1 MSAEEVSQLAKPSFQ
16 DQASVL
22 SARLAASSDG
32 GGGDGGGG
40 GGGGSGGRRA
50 EAAGARGGTLSASLY
65 SLTHGLL
72 AGLPVAAVV
81 TTNYDEL
88 FEAAWR
94 GAQADFNVLQ
104 NGVLRRTAS
113 S

>member
-1 MSAEEVSQLAKPSFQ
+1 MSAEEVGQLATLSFE

-22 SARLAASSDG
+22 SARLARARG
-32 GGGDGGGG
+32 GDGDGGGG
-40 GGGGSGGRRA
+40 GGDADGEQRLQA
-50 EAAGARGGTLSASLY
+50 LVVDTLSASLY

-94 GAQADFNVLQ
+94 GAQADFNVLPYE
-104 NGVLRRTAS
+104 VHEADAAS